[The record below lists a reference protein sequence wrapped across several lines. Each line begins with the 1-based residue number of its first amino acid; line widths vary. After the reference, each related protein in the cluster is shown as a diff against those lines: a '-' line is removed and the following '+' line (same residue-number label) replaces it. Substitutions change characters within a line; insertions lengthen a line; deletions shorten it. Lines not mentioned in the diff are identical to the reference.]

1 MDYREIAEEF
11 CRIQII
17 NTRKMEKIEKFLPA
31 RGEANILLS
40 LVHSDRELLAG
51 ELAKSCGL
59 SVSRVTNI
67 LNSLEKKKL
76 IVKRSDD
83 WDKRKVYI
91 SLTDAGRAFIMER
104 HGKVVSGYER
114 VFRRLGEE
122 DSQEYV
128 RLIKKFSTIMEEE
141 IEREIMQEMIERQK
155 QN

>member
-17 NTRKMEKIEKFLPA
+17 NARKMEKLEKSLPA

-40 LVHSDRELLAG
+40 LARAGKELLAG
-51 ELAKSCGL
+51 EIAKNCGL

-67 LNSLEKKKL
+67 LNSLEKKDL
-76 IVKRSDD
+76 IEKHSDEA
-83 WDKRKVYI
+83 DKRKVYV
-91 SLTDAGRAFIMER
+91 SLTDGGRAFIMER

-122 DSQEYV
+122 DSLEYV
-128 RLIKKFSTIMEEE
+128 RLIKKFSEIMEEE
-141 IEREIMQEMIERQK
+141 IEREIQENVTRS
-155 QN
+155 